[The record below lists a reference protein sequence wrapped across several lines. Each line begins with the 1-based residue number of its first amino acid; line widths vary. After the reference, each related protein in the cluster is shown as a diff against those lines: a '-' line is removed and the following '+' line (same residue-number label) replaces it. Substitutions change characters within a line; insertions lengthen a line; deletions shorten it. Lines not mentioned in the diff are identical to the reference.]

1 MSSFDLLPELA
12 AALDRVIPPTPGFGD
27 WSDVLRRAEPRRGSR
42 RSWPPLRFAW
52 ALGVLLFVVVAV
64 AAAYVILSHQA
75 SGRPR
80 PGALTVTAGGYNTR
94 WPVRII
100 EVLPHGRTTVVW
112 KCPAHAFCGEPEGI
126 DWSPDGRH
134 VAFTLASF
142 NTPSRYLGLH
152 VLDIKSGRNLVLFRQ
167 HDWANQRSL
176 DCPSPAAVAW
186 SPDGRTLAFDCAAF
200 NERSRIWLVDANG
213 SHRRRVPVG
222 HLDAS
227 WPSWSPDG
235 TRLAFAATKS
245 GARNGI
251 YTVGVD
257 GSGLRRAVGHGSA
270 PDWSPDG
277 REIAFNTATGIE
289 LITPSGRDVTPSHQR
304 RVGPAGAPA
313 WSPDGKQLAIG
324 AAGGGALYLVDAH
337 GRHLRK
343 VAIRGDVGSLGPR
356 PAWYPITRT
365 TSSSHPTTGCQSC

>member
-1 MSSFDLLPELA
+1 M
-12 AALDRVIPPTPGFGD
+12 
-27 WSDVLRRAEPRRGSR
+27 
-42 RSWPPLRFAW
+42 
-52 ALGVLLFVVVAV
+52 
-64 AAAYVILSHQA
+64 
-75 SGRPR
+75 
-80 PGALTVTAGGYNTR
+80 
-94 WPVRII
+94 
-100 EVLPHGRTTVVW
+100 VW